1 MRVLL
6 IEDDLS
12 LCQRLRPKLEAA
24 GYAVDVTGSGRDGE
38 FLGKHEDYD
47 LAILDL
53 GLPDAEGLEILRHWR
68 RQGRHQPVLILTGRD
83 SWYQKI
89 EGFEAG
95 ADDYLAKP
103 FHSEELLARMQALI
117 RRRYGQ
123 TPGRLKYGPLELDEA
138 GQSVMV
144 GTRCEALTGLEFRL
158 LRYLMLN
165 PGRILSKAQLM
176 EHLYD
181 LDQET
186 LSNTVEVFVARL
198 RQKIGKE
205 LIHTRRGQ
213 GYWLG
218 TPA

>member
-6 IEDDLS
+6 IEDDAGLS
-12 LCQRLRPKLEAA
+12 QQLHQRLEAA

-38 FLGKHEDYD
+38 YLGTQEDYD

-53 GLPDAEGLEILRHWR
+53 GLPDAEGLEILRRWR
-68 RQGRHQPVLILTGRD
+68 RRGRQQPVLILTGRD
-83 SWYQKI
+83 AWFQKI
-89 EGFEAG
+89 EGFQAG

-117 RRRYGQ
+117 RRHYRQAPGSLRYGE
-123 TPGRLKYGPLELDEA
+123 LELEESS
-138 GQSVMV
+138 QSVLI
-144 GTRCEALTGLEFRL
+144 GSRREALTGLEFRL

-165 PGRILSKAQLM
+165 PDRILSKRQLL

-181 LDQET
+181 LEQNT
-186 LSNTVEVFVARL
+186 ASNTIEVYINHL
-198 RQKIGKE
+198 RRKVGKD

-218 TPA
+218 APK